1 MSQSTAVVMHHYGGN
16 NLDRENLAYFLK
28 HGINQNSDFYFSIV
42 GEANVDFPVLP
53 NVKVIE
59 CKNRDMDY
67 GGISRVL
74 KEHIIPCDYQ
84 AAIILNSTVRG
95 PFEFGGGGTWQ
106 DQFLSLLK
114 DDVHLVGAAISV
126 LHPTSPHAADFN
138 LIYSVAG
145 VVPHAQ
151 SMAYGISKDALEYL
165 NREGFYDQS
174 FESDRNKIIC
184 GYELLMSHLI
194 LRRGW
199 NISCLLHK
207 YRDLDYRSLTVDP
220 NPTSS
225 GGDALF
231 RGAYFGESVQP
242 AEGLFVKVRRNY
254 ADL

>member
-1 MSQSTAVVMHHYGGN
+1 MSHSTAVVMHHYEN
-16 NLDRENLAYFLK
+16 NDLDRENLDYFLK
-28 HGINQNSDFYFSIV
+28 HGINQNSDFYFSVV
-42 GEANVDFPVLP
+42 GDANLPFPTLP
-53 NVKVIE
+53 NVNVIE

-67 GGISRVL
+67 GGISHVL
-74 KEHIIPCDYQ
+74 KERIIPCGYQ
-84 AAIILNSTVRG
+84 SAIILNSTVRG
-95 PFEFGGGGTWQ
+95 PYQRSDGGVWQ
-106 DQFLSLLK
+106 QRFLSLLK
-114 DDVHLVGAAISV
+114 GDIHLVGAAISV

-138 LIYSVAG
+138 TMYSTAG
-145 VVPHAQ
+145 AVPHAQ

-165 NREGFYDQS
+165 NQEGFYDQS

-242 AEGLFVKVRRNY
+242 AEGLFVKVRRHY
-254 ADL
+254 ADF